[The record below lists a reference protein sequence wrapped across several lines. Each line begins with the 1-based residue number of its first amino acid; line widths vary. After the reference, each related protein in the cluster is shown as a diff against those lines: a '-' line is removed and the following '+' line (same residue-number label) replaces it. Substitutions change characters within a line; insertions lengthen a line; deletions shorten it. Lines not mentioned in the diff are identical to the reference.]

1 MNRSIIPILPEV
13 EAKIITCGPLR
24 ISGRIRIVMP
34 DGHTLTKHRTFICR
48 CGKSKT
54 IRSAMAHTPC
64 NIRRRFT

>member
-1 MNRSIIPILPEV
+1 MNKSIIPILPEV

-48 CGKSKT
+48 CGKSKNNPFCDG
-54 IRSAMAHTPC
+54 SHAL
-64 NIRRRFT
+64 